1 MMYQSMTEKSR
12 NTENPVSAKA
22 HMDQILKTHMD
33 QILKTNLPFYIV
45 LFKEIL
51 L

>member
-1 MMYQSMTEKSR
+1 MMYQSMTEKSGD
-12 NTENPVSAKA
+12 TENPASAKA
-22 HMDQILKTHMD
+22 HMD
-33 QILKTNLPFYIV
+33 QILKTNLPFYIF